1 MGFASRLKQQ
11 ALGFSAKA
19 MERLFADEKRAAKVV
34 EVLGKAQQAK
44 KSMDQTQRVVLH
56 QLNFATKQD
65 FKDLGKQL
73 SGLKKR
79 LRSLDEKIASL

>member
-11 ALGFSAKA
+11 AMGISAKA

-34 EVLGKAQQAK
+34 EVLGRAQQAK

-56 QLNFATKQD
+56 QLNFATRQD
-65 FKDLGKQL
+65 FKDLGRQL

-79 LRSLDEKIASL
+79 LRSLDEKLASL

>member
-1 MGFASRLKQQ
+1 MGFASRLKQH

>member
-1 MGFASRLKQQ
+1 MGITSRLKQRAMGYSQ
-11 ALGFSAKA
+11 KA
-19 MERLFADEKRAAKVV
+19 MERLFADEKRAQKVV

-44 KSMDQTQRVVLH
+44 KSLDSTQRVVLH
-56 QLNFATKQD
+56 QLNFATRQD
-65 FKDLGKQL
+65 FKDLGRQL